1 MKRNKLAWQ
10 RCIRV
15 SQKLPTQTEELL
27 EKFHYFIIQLRIKKS
42 FELHNIL
49 NMNETSIW
57 FNMAEN
63 FTIGQKDEKTIHI
76 HIIGNEKN
84 RFTVVLTYAT
94 SKNF

>member
-1 MKRNKLAWQ
+1 
-10 RCIRV
+10 
-15 SQKLPTQTEELL
+15 
-27 EKFHYFIIQLRIKKS
+27 
-42 FELHNIL
+42 
-49 NMNETSIW
+49 MNETSIW